1 MSASTIVTVLGEMPA
16 AQLQVTLAHEHLYC
30 DVSLQSGKA
39 DNKVMDIPLVTT
51 ELAYFRT
58 AGGNSIIETTPE
70 GIGRNAPKLRAI
82 SENTGVNIV
91 SGIAFYDQSTY
102 PNWVN
107 SATVS
112 KIADY
117 LVRELEE
124 GTEGVR
130 AGFIGELMSH
140 NQPDPDPSGYRL
152 HDLEQRVFE
161 AAANAQRRTGVAIST
176 HAALGRGGL
185 AQLDILERAG
195 ADLSRVAIGHCDAH
209 WHQHQDTDLNYYL
222 SILTRGAFCQFDM
235 IGWTQLAPDEIR
247 ADRITTLVNMGFANR
262 ITLSTD
268 TCRLSQLHANSGRGF
283 DYIWKSFLPLL
294 YQRGVSTQ
302 QTRAML
308 IDAPRDLLV
317 GI

>member
-1 MSASTIVTVLGEMPA
+1 MSTSNIVTVTGEIA
-16 AQLQVTLAHEHLYC
+16 AGQLQVTLAHEHLYC

-39 DNKVMDIPLVTT
+39 DNKVMDIPLVTN
-51 ELAYFRT
+51 ELAYFRA
-58 AGGNSIIETTPE
+58 AGGCSIIETTPE
-70 GIGRNAPKLRAI
+70 GIGRNAPKLRTI

-102 PNWVN
+102 PQWVN
-107 SATVS
+107 GATVS

-117 LVRELEE
+117 LVREIEE
-124 GTEGVR
+124 GTGGVR

-140 NQPDPDPSGYRL
+140 NQPYPDPSGYRL

-161 AAANAQRRTGVAIST
+161 AAASAQRRTGVAIST

-209 WHQHQDTDLNYYL
+209 WHQYQDTDLNYYL
-222 SILTRGAFCQFDM
+222 SILKRGAFCQFDL
-235 IGWTQLAPDEIR
+235 IGWTELAPDEIR
-247 ADRITTLVNMGFANR
+247 ADRITALVNMGFANR

-283 DYIWKSFLPLL
+283 DYVWKSFLPLL
-294 YQRGVSTQ
+294 YARGVSTQ
-302 QTRAML
+302 QTQSML
-308 IDAPRDLLV
+308 IDAPRYLLC